1 MIQQNQPYVTR
12 SGNVDDAVGEYVGGS
27 VLDDRYQIGSLGKR
41 EAFIS
46 GLVGVAYKTNQSK
59 FKINLMHL
67 QNGESRAGS
76 FFQEY
81 LWENSV
87 ELYKD
92 NLEYTQRQIS
102 NVLLEGKHSNSSGNF
117 IVDWKISPTL
127 SKVTDPDLRLTP
139 FRWDEQKYTI
149 EPSESGDPTRIWRY
163 LDEYILT
170 GKVDLTKNYS
180 IFNRESK
187 FKIGSTYTFKERD
200 FEILNYR
207 VYIRKEYLYSCLLY
221 TSPSPRDGLLS
232 RMPSSA

>member
-1 MIQQNQPYVTR
+1 
-12 SGNVDDAVGEYVGGS
+12 
-27 VLDDRYQIGSLGKR
+27 
-41 EAFIS
+41 
-46 GLVGVAYKTNQSK
+46 
-59 FKINLMHL
+59 MHL

-87 ELYKD
+87 ELFKD

-102 NVLLEGKHSNSSGNF
+102 NVLLEGKHSNSSGDF

-163 LDEYILT
+163 LDEYNLT
-170 GKVDLTKNYS
+170 GKIDITKTYS
-180 IFNRESK
+180 LFSRESK
-187 FKIGSTYTFKERD
+187 EMSNLRFSLSRTIARPSFKEKSIAQIFD
-200 FEILNYR
+200 PVTSTTFIGNIDILPTKILNYDLR
-207 VYIRKEYLYSCLLY
+207 WELFQENAQMYAISLFYKDFKNPIELAILKNAILPVEP
-221 TSPSPRDGLLS
+221 T
-232 RMPSSA
+232 

>member
-1 MIQQNQPYVTR
+1 MDEKQVDP
-12 SGNVDDAVGEYVGGS
+12 NVSELVI
-27 VLDDRYQIGSLGKR
+27 DRYQIGSLGKR

-46 GLVGVAYKTNQSK
+46 GLVGVAFKTNQSK

-87 ELYKD
+87 ELFKD

-102 NVLLEGKHSNSSGNF
+102 NVLLEGKHSNSSGDF

-127 SKVTDPDLRLTP
+127 SKVTDPDLRITP
-139 FRWDEQKYTI
+139 IRWDEHKYTM

-163 LDEYILT
+163 LDEYNLW
-170 GKVDLTKNYS
+170 
-180 IFNRESK
+180 
-187 FKIGSTYTFKERD
+187 
-200 FEILNYR
+200 
-207 VYIRKEYLYSCLLY
+207 
-221 TSPSPRDGLLS
+221 
-232 RMPSSA
+232 

>member
-1 MIQQNQPYVTR
+1 
-12 SGNVDDAVGEYVGGS
+12 
-27 VLDDRYQIGSLGKR
+27 
-41 EAFIS
+41 
-46 GLVGVAYKTNQSK
+46 
-59 FKINLMHL
+59 MHL

-163 LDEYILT
+163 LDEYNLT

-180 IFNRESK
+180 LFNRESK

-207 VYIRKEYLYSCLLY
+207 VYIRKEYLYSWSGDPDEILFDENSRFRISLKE
-221 TSPSPRDGLLS
+221 LS
-232 RMPSSA
+232 FEDAIERNRKKIPEIHKKLKSAGVKLSLIHI